1 MKLKIVLAM
10 ILAVCLLAGCSGAP
24 KKEDS
29 KAPATES
36 SKEES
41 VKEESSAKPESAAS
55 DTEEDEDEEEAAPES
70 SETEEPEEAEDEAE
84 DAEDAESETSEEASG
99 DQTNSV
105 YKLVSEGAPE
115 DTLLVLINEPDEAF
129 LYATRITDEFDL
141 TTQNRV
147 MMIPRYE
154 HSTIR
159 LWTLKTEFDDDGQ
172 TAMQVHDELLYE
184 VADSSRETVLMTS
197 VERIEDS
204 ARYAV
209 EIITPEGEGE
219 YYFNFYGD
227 NLPQTEFITA
237 AKG

>member
-1 MKLKIVLAM
+1 MKLKIVLIM
-10 ILAVCLLAGCSGAP
+10 ILAVCLLAACSGAP

-41 VKEESSAKPESAAS
+41 VKEESSTKSESAAA
-55 DTEEDEDEEEAAPES
+55 DTEEDEDEEEEAPES
-70 SETEEPEEAEDEAE
+70 SDVEEEEEEEEEEEAAEPETSTEEE
-84 DAEDAESETSEEASG
+84 SG

-129 LYATRITDEFDL
+129 LYATRVTDEFDL

-159 LWTLKTEFDDDGQ
+159 LWTLQTEFDDDGQ

-184 VADSSRETVLMTS
+184 VADSTRETVLMTS

-219 YYFNFYGD
+219 YYFNFYGE

>member
-1 MKLKIVLAM
+1 MKLKIVLIM
-10 ILAVCLLAGCSGAP
+10 ILAVCLLAACSGAP

-41 VKEESSAKPESAAS
+41 VKEESSTKTESAAA
-55 DTEEDEDEEEAAPES
+55 DTEEDEDEEEEVSES
-70 SETEEPEEAEDEAE
+70 SDVEEEEEEEAAEPEASAAEE
-84 DAEDAESETSEEASG
+84 SG

-129 LYATRITDEFDL
+129 LYATRVTDEFDL

-184 VADSSRETVLMTS
+184 VADSTRETVLMTS

-219 YYFNFYGD
+219 YYFNFYGE

>member
-10 ILAVCLLAGCSGAP
+10 ILAVCLLAACSGAP

-41 VKEESSAKPESAAS
+41 VKEESSTKPESAAA
-55 DTEEDEDEEEAAPES
+55 DTEEDEDEKEEVSESSDIEEEEEEEEEEAAEPETS
-70 SETEEPEEAEDEAE
+70 TEEE
-84 DAEDAESETSEEASG
+84 SG

-129 LYATRITDEFDL
+129 LYATRVTDEFDL

-184 VADSSRETVLMTS
+184 VADSTRETVLMTS

-219 YYFNFYGD
+219 YYFNFYGE